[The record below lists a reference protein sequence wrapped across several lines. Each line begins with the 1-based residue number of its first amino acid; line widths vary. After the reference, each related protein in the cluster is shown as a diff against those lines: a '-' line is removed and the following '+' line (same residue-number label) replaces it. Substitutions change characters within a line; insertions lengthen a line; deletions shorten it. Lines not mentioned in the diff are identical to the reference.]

1 MKKEDV
7 LITENSSIE
16 QYVNYSYTVESTDGE
31 ENAVEGIFSFFGD
44 HAKATAIETI
54 EDTLIVTTRNVV
66 VTTVNLCFSVL
77 PFLLSVVLLRLFFKE
92 YVVVTVD
99 KLYDFYW
106 SYAQEQYKKSLQA
119 VRLFSRYKR
128 FQRNLKWFVWRN
140 RWKYGEEIAEL
151 CSVISESKYSEDQ
164 MYLFEVMQLLT
175 DWKQLQKLLKEGRLQ
190 EVVKKIEKLNQE
202 YWSID
207 F

>member
-1 MKKEDV
+1 MEKEDI
-7 LITENSSIE
+7 LITGNSSVAS
-16 QYVNYSYTVESTDGE
+16 YVSYSYTVESTSGE
-31 ENAVEGIFSFFGD
+31 DPVIEGIASLFGEQ
-44 HAKATAIETI
+44 AKTTAIETI
-54 EDTLIVTTRNVV
+54 EEALILSVRNVV

-77 PFLLSVVLLRLFFKE
+77 PFLLSIVLLRLFFKE

-106 SYAQEQYKKSLQA
+106 SYAQEQYKKSLPA
-119 VRLFSRYKR
+119 IWLFSRYKR

-164 MYLFEVMQLLT
+164 MYLFEVIQLLP
-175 DWKQLQKLLKEGRLQ
+175 DWKQLRHLLKEKRLQ